1 MEIGINTSPD
11 NGGIAIIEVEGRMDA
26 LSVGEFEEKVIPQ
39 CSAEGIT
46 GYIIDFAKLI
56 YISSAGLRAILKVA
70 KLCKE
75 QGRKVAICNLAP
87 EVHDVFKISGF
98 DLIITVCEN
107 LDSAKSAV
115 A

>member
-1 MEIGINTSPD
+1 MEIIINTSPD
-11 NGGIAIIEVEGRMDA
+11 NGNISVIEVEGRMDA

-39 CSAEGIT
+39 CSVDGIT
-46 GYIIDFAKLI
+46 GYVIDFSKLI
-56 YISSAGLRAILKVA
+56 YISSAVLRAILKVA

-75 QGRKVAICNLAP
+75 QGRKIAICNLSP
-87 EVHDVFKISGF
+87 EVHEVFKISGF